1 MEYNKEFAGQGK
13 FLLPVL
19 FVLIV
24 ITFIFSI
31 LTFQDLSRIS
41 MPVALNE
48 PLTFLQKLVEYIEY
62 AGLLHAA
69 AAASDPLDRLAVCN
83 FFII

>member
-1 MEYNKEFAGQGK
+1 
-13 FLLPVL
+13 
-19 FVLIV
+19 
-24 ITFIFSI
+24 
-31 LTFQDLSRIS
+31 

-69 AAASDPLDRLAVCN
+69 AAASDPLDRLAVCK
-83 FFII
+83 FFILYFTIPLALGYEKKIYSLHQWPMI

>member
-1 MEYNKEFAGQGK
+1 M
-13 FLLPVL
+13 
-19 FVLIV
+19 
-24 ITFIFSI
+24 I
-31 LTFQDLSRIS
+31 LTSQDLSRVS

-69 AAASDPLDRLAVCN
+69 AAASDPLDRLAVCK
-83 FFII
+83 FFILSFTIPLAGYEKIFYSLHHWPMI